1 MTLANLLS
9 IKTAWLLI
17 VALNMAACAGLP
29 ARGQVG
35 GRIISTRVDSEV
47 ARYYLANYLSG
58 QRADLAL
65 DARIDGVYRNATGKL
80 PDRDELKR
88 ISDAFSVDFAALY
101 MADRILGA
109 PENREFRL
117 AYERN
122 WRRARAALGGGGVP
136 PAAPADYEVMLVPG
150 FLYQRYPVTG
160 ANLAAP
166 RAALKKFGWAH
177 FFVETVED
185 GTIEANAEI
194 VMAAIRA
201 RASGGRR
208 LIVVSV
214 SKSGPEV
221 ALALTQLAPA
231 ETRAVAAWVNVAG
244 TIQGSPLA
252 DDRSFQLENY
262 TGNID
267 MVGVESLSTPR
278 SRRRFAGFRVP
289 EQLLLVNYIGVPVVG
304 SVSMLAR
311 PGFYHLRSFGP
322 NDGLVLLPD
331 LIVPGGVTLA
341 EVGPDHFLLDEDVE
355 ATTAAMLATVIEQLA
370 RPTARAPI
378 PVGRAMSE

>member
-9 IKTAWLLI
+9 AKAALLLAA
-17 VALNMAACAGLP
+17 ALIMPACAGLP
-29 ARGQVG
+29 VRGEIG
-35 GRIISTRVDSEV
+35 GRTISTRVDAEV
-47 ARYYLANYLSG
+47 AHYYLANYLSG
-58 QRADLAL
+58 RRGDASL

-88 ISDAFSVDFAALY
+88 ISEEFSVDFAALY

-117 AYERN
+117 AFERN
-122 WRRARAALGGGGVP
+122 RQRARAALRGGEIPRP
-136 PAAPADYEVMLVPG
+136 PPPVDYEVVLIPG
-150 FLYQRYPVTG
+150 FLYQRYAVTG

-166 RAALKKFGWAH
+166 RAALKKFGWSH

-185 GTIEANAEI
+185 GTIEANAEL

-221 ALALTQLAPA
+221 ALALSRLEPQEA
-231 ETRAVAAWVNVAG
+231 RAVAAWINVAG

-252 DDRSFQLENY
+252 DDSTFQLENY

-267 MVGVESLSTPR
+267 MVGVESMSTAR
-278 SRRRFAGFRVP
+278 SRRRFAGFRIP
-289 EQLLLVNYIGVPVVG
+289 ERLLLVNYLGVPLVG
-304 SVSMLAR
+304 SVSMLAS

-331 LIVPGGVTLA
+331 LIVPGGVTLV
-341 EVGPDHFLLDEDVE
+341 EVGPDHFLLDEDVDV
-355 ATTAAMLATVIEQLA
+355 TTAAMIITVIEQLA
-370 RPTARAPI
+370 TAQ
-378 PVGRAMSE
+378 